1 MEGFLAQM
9 STSDTKRKV
18 SLGQEMITFLGQAEP
33 GDVTHSPELG
43 AVIDALVPW
52 VQSSN
57 YKVCQNG
64 LDIVGLLVERMGHS
78 FRSYLGTVLV
88 PTLDRLGDARE
99 SVREKAHNGLKL
111 FMREVVDPQTLFDKL
126 STGFTHKNAKVREE
140 VLFLV
145 QDTLNEHGAHSLVIS
160 KMMHQIVNL
169 ASDPA
174 APVRDA
180 AMTTLVEIY
189 RHVGE
194 RVQSDLERKFQLPQ
208 AKLAVLLSKFDELRK
223 SGEVVESPPLPDNQR
238 GKDET
243 DLVQSKSLTSKARSS
258 SVPAGV
264 RRPGSFAVPKA
275 PTAGAGGLDED
286 SFTKSFEEVKHVNIF
301 SGRALSEEIA
311 KIKETL
317 SKSSNDWKSRVDA
330 LQMVRSLM
338 LAGALN
344 FDEMHNSLR
353 TLDVPFQVSIKDL
366 RSQVVREACITVAY
380 LSQQMGHKVDRLLEI
395 LFQNIINLI
404 PNSAKVMSSSG
415 IICIRFI
422 IQNTF
427 SSRFVPIITCNVTS
441 KSRDIRRHCC
451 EFLDLILHSW
461 PTQSLE
467 KHAHLIQEAIK
478 KGIADAD
485 PEARQFARKAYWGF
499 ADHFKDQADQLLTTL
514 DFSYRRLL
522 QAGDISNS
530 SSSNSLNMAGKA
542 TSTIPRSRQTS
553 VANSRENISE
563 STDGRRANTLTRKS
577 SGIPQYALTS
587 PIKIAS
593 TPPMFSQES
602 SPSLR
607 STPMTARS
615 NSAIDASAVRRANV
629 RAQYAQRSRMGA
641 MSGTLGSRSRRSS
654 MEKTHNTPGGFN
666 SPDVTNGTFSR
677 NGRNRSRIGIVHSQP
692 GSRSTS
698 PSSLRAYQTYFDSPP
713 ARVVPDKR
721 RSSNGI
727 PGSSTSSREPSPGR
741 GVSSIKKRTVGKSE
755 RFSPGPP
762 SVTKSRPPKQPLMT
776 ENILR
781 QSREA
786 ETALA
791 YALNSQAERRKPAAS
806 FPFED
811 ASDESEVSSVSSIGQ
826 SGHSPMK
833 PRHIQSTNSL
843 KGSNYSRP
851 LANNNSRANTH
862 LDPVNDSENLNPE
875 DVHKNLRFTASAI
888 QNYSFDSPGDLSDGS
903 KFNLVN
909 NAAPTL
915 EEKMRMLDSRVSSVE
930 ESQSG
935 NSIISTDPT
944 RANLEMEDIMEILQS
959 VKSGTKAAERRT
971 CMTHLI
977 RLTREGTVKQIQD
990 NFRTILRLLLEN
1002 LLDDVGATRALVYGV
1017 LTEMLKH
1024 EALSQ
1029 SFQAFTELI
1038 ILKVLEAHRD
1048 QEKDVERAA
1057 EGCAAAM
1064 AFILPSDIVIR
1075 VLNPIIKTG
1084 DFPVNQAAVKMLTKV
1099 ADHQKSYDSI
1109 VANLSDIMPGLL
1121 KAYDNVESSV
1131 RKAAVFCM
1139 VSLHQRVGDELQPH
1153 LECLNGSKL
1162 KLLNLYIK
1170 RAQSQKEQSMPSSPR
1185 LQTPM

>member
-366 RSQVVREACITVAY
+366 RSQ
-380 LSQQMGHKVDRLLEI
+380 
-395 LFQNIINLI
+395 
-404 PNSAKVMSSSG
+404 
-415 IICIRFI
+415 
-422 IQNTF
+422 NTF

-485 PEARQFARKAYWGF
+485 PEARQFARN
-499 ADHFKDQADQLLTTL
+499 LTNVAL
-514 DFSYRRLL
+514 P
-522 QAGDISNS
+522 
-530 SSSNSLNMAGKA
+530 ME
-542 TSTIPRSRQTS
+542 SRG
-553 VANSRENISE
+553 A
-563 STDGRRANTLTRKS
+563 
-577 SGIPQYALTS
+577 
-587 PIKIAS
+587 
-593 TPPMFSQES
+593 PP
-602 SPSLR
+602 L
-607 STPMTARS
+607 
-615 NSAIDASAVRRANV
+615 
-629 RAQYAQRSRMGA
+629 
-641 MSGTLGSRSRRSS
+641 LGSQVLAEEFPLSR
-654 MEKTHNTPGGFN
+654 K
-666 SPDVTNGTFSR
+666 
-677 NGRNRSRIGIVHSQP
+677 
-692 GSRSTS
+692 
-698 PSSLRAYQTYFDSPP
+698 
-713 ARVVPDKR
+713 
-721 RSSNGI
+721 
-727 PGSSTSSREPSPGR
+727 EPL
-741 GVSSIKKRTVGKSE
+741 GK
-755 RFSPGPP
+755 
-762 SVTKSRPPKQPLMT
+762 
-776 ENILR
+776 
-781 QSREA
+781 
-786 ETALA
+786 
-791 YALNSQAERRKPAAS
+791 NSQAERRKPAAS

>member
-1 MEGFLAQM
+1 MSFEVTVRCEGCV
-9 STSDTKRKV
+9 KRYQLGLPLRSNV
-18 SLGQEMITFLGQAEP
+18 SPLTHRA
-33 GDVTHSPELG
+33 VTRRVRGLFVAGIER
-43 AVIDALVPW
+43 LVTGSVLERW
-52 VQSSN
+52 
-57 YKVCQNG
+57 VCQNG

-275 PTAGAGGLDED
+275 PTADTNSNVMTTSSCIRRNSSMRGATAPSSMGAGGLDED

-485 PEARQFARKAYWGF
+485 PEARQFARN
-499 ADHFKDQADQLLTTL
+499 LTNVAL
-514 DFSYRRLL
+514 P
-522 QAGDISNS
+522 
-530 SSSNSLNMAGKA
+530 ME
-542 TSTIPRSRQTS
+542 SRG
-553 VANSRENISE
+553 A
-563 STDGRRANTLTRKS
+563 
-577 SGIPQYALTS
+577 
-587 PIKIAS
+587 
-593 TPPMFSQES
+593 PP
-602 SPSLR
+602 L
-607 STPMTARS
+607 
-615 NSAIDASAVRRANV
+615 
-629 RAQYAQRSRMGA
+629 
-641 MSGTLGSRSRRSS
+641 LGSQVLAEEFPLSR
-654 MEKTHNTPGGFN
+654 K
-666 SPDVTNGTFSR
+666 
-677 NGRNRSRIGIVHSQP
+677 
-692 GSRSTS
+692 
-698 PSSLRAYQTYFDSPP
+698 
-713 ARVVPDKR
+713 
-721 RSSNGI
+721 
-727 PGSSTSSREPSPGR
+727 EPL
-741 GVSSIKKRTVGKSE
+741 GK
-755 RFSPGPP
+755 
-762 SVTKSRPPKQPLMT
+762 
-776 ENILR
+776 
-781 QSREA
+781 
-786 ETALA
+786 
-791 YALNSQAERRKPAAS
+791 NSQAERRKPAAS